1 MIDCEKKRAPE
12 NGVEKLIARACRSF
26 FDIVNGQEE
35 LVVSCF
41 DSCPGNKDD
50 QHLQDG
56 CECEPTVYK
65 HGSALPD
72 EELDKNQV
80 LQKQLCYNKASSA
93 TPLATLTAL
102 V

>member
-1 MIDCEKKRAPE
+1 M
-12 NGVEKLIARACRSF
+12 
-26 FDIVNGQEE
+26 
-35 LVVSCF
+35 SCF

-65 HGSALPD
+65 HGRPLPD
-72 EELDKNQV
+72 EEDKYQV
-80 LQKQLCYNKASSA
+80 SQKKLCYNKAASA

>member
-1 MIDCEKKRAPE
+1 M
-12 NGVEKLIARACRSF
+12 
-26 FDIVNGQEE
+26 
-35 LVVSCF
+35 SCF

-65 HGSALPD
+65 QGTALPD

-80 LQKQLCYNKASSA
+80 LQKQLCYNKAASA
-93 TPLATLTAL
+93 IPLTALTAL